1 MTSSIQDTV
10 PPFRGEVNGMSRTNR
25 LKSIA
30 QKLDKLYNVS
40 SSSFKGTSDEFV
52 SLMRSCADENL
63 WEICYYLKTGT
74 SYTMSAKI
82 FKELSTYAQAQGNLA
97 FYYALSSLA
106 IAGGLYPFKDV
117 LEADRAQEQH
127 LKEVTSTLYG
137 EDIDS
142 RGWEMNL
149 TFGI

>member
-1 MTSSIQDTV
+1 MTTNIQDTV
-10 PPFRGEVNGMSRTNR
+10 QPFRSEVNGESRNNR

-52 SLMRSCADENL
+52 SLMRNCVDENL

-74 SYTMSAKI
+74 GYTMSAKI

-97 FYYALSSLA
+97 FYYALCSLA
-106 IAGGLYPFKDV
+106 ITGGLYPFSDV
-117 LEADRAQEQH
+117 VKSDRAQEQH

-142 RGWEMNL
+142 RGWEKNSM
-149 TFGI
+149 FGI